1 MLAERFI
8 FGTSEY
14 RMAERL
20 FIYRQ
25 SDPVIPSY
33 CGTSVSYDGSL
44 FFSLSCITVLLI
56 LSA

>member
-25 SDPVIPSY
+25 SDPVIPS
-33 CGTSVSYDGSL
+33 
-44 FFSLSCITVLLI
+44 LLRNI
-56 LSA
+56 GLI

>member
-25 SDPVIPSY
+25 SDPVIS
-33 CGTSVSYDGSL
+33 SVLRNIG
-44 FFSLSCITVLLI
+44 LI
-56 LSA
+56 